1 MSLKR
6 VLLYIIHEEKIEHEK
21 TITLQFSFV
30 QLMDHYIFYYLW
42 PVMHIV
48 MKHTTFCI

>member
-6 VLLYIIHEEKIEHEK
+6 VFLHIIQEEKTEHEK

-30 QLMDHYIFYYLW
+30 QLMDH
-42 PVMHIV
+42 
-48 MKHTTFCI
+48 